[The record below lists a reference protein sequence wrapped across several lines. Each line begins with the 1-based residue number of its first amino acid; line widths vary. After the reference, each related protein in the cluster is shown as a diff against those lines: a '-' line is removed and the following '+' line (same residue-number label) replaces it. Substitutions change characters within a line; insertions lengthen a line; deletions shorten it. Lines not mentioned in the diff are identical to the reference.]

1 MKKLLYSFLILSS
14 ATLFAQKKLAVADN
28 TIGTVDLFN
37 AKKSLMQVSK
47 VYNSAASLPAALKKY
62 SSVFTNGVTEYKFK
76 NGHNVLDIMTLAEIN
91 KQHGLPENNT
101 VFIDG
106 YEFKD
111 SATKIF
117 PEIVAKSEKKDYNGN
132 TTYYIYTTK

>member
-62 SSVFTNGVTEYKFK
+62 SSVFPNGVTEYKFK

-91 KQHGLPENNT
+91 KQHGIAEDNL

-106 YEFKD
+106 HEFKD

-117 PEIVAKSEKKDYNGN
+117 PEIVAKSEKKDYNGKM
-132 TTYYIYTTK
+132 TYYIYTTK

>member
-76 NGHNVLDIMTLAEIN
+76 NNHNVLDVMSLAEIN
-91 KQHGLPENNT
+91 KQHGIAADNL

-106 YEFKD
+106 YEFTD

-117 PEIVAKSEKKDYNGN
+117 PEIVAKSEKKDYNGKM
-132 TTYYIYTTK
+132 TYYIYTTK